1 MTNPF
6 DREDGV
12 FLVLVNEQGQ
22 HSLWPSF
29 APVPDG
35 WEKVFGEDTRN
46 ACIDYIQTHW
56 QDLRPLNLTKEP
68 ALAHGKTE

>member
-56 QDLRPLNLTKEP
+56 QDLQPLSLTKEP
-68 ALAHGKTE
+68 VLAHGKTD

>member
-35 WEKVFGEDTRN
+35 WEKSLVKTLEM
-46 ACIDYIQTHW
+46 
-56 QDLRPLNLTKEP
+56 P
-68 ALAHGKTE
+68 ASIISKHTGRTYGH

>member
-46 ACIDYIQTHW
+46 ACIDYIQLHW
-56 QDLRPLNLTKEP
+56 QDLRPLSLTKEP
-68 ALAHGKTE
+68 ALAHGKTD

>member
-56 QDLRPLNLTKEP
+56 QDLRLLSLTKEP

>member
-46 ACIDYIQTHW
+46 ACIDYIQKIG
-56 QDLRPLNLTKEP
+56 R
-68 ALAHGKTE
+68 AHV

>member
-56 QDLRPLNLTKEP
+56 QDLWPLSLTKEP
-68 ALAHGKTE
+68 VLAHGKTD

>member
-56 QDLRPLNLTKEP
+56 QDLRQLSLTKEP

>member
-46 ACIDYIQTHW
+46 ACIDYIQAHW
-56 QDLRPLNLTKEP
+56 QDLRPLSLTKEP

>member
-35 WEKVFGEDTRN
+35 WKGL
-46 ACIDYIQTHW
+46 W
-56 QDLRPLNLTKEP
+56 
-68 ALAHGKTE
+68 

>member
-22 HSLWPSF
+22 HSL
-29 APVPDG
+29 
-35 WEKVFGEDTRN
+35 
-46 ACIDYIQTHW
+46 
-56 QDLRPLNLTKEP
+56 
-68 ALAHGKTE
+68 